1 MGPIIGAVVLFIVA
15 ALLYFQS
22 HSAADITKEGF
33 NNPQLPTPVAGRP
46 YVAGP
51 GDGTDENVP
60 ADLNRAPPPIAA
72 ASQAVPT
79 SQQRPTTI
87 PGATFAPRE
96 AMAQRKDL
104 YELDNKISTWL
115 AAAALYESEHPGGL
129 TSEQLQRRII
139 LQGRLAA
146 VRDQLGTGLI
156 VDTYKQVAAEVT
168 ELRHEIT
175 GWGTPAPTLENIDS
189 FAKSLAADAFLTA
202 GQYREFRR
210 LFDAILNQYMGFTQ
224 PNPLER
230 VRAQQLQVFQQEL
243 MRAEREFNPPPMRA
257 AAARLFL
264 KQATKPDQ
272 PMPTLFSME
281 PNPAS
286 LPCLATD
293 PSDIIGQLDYITRR
307 ITGRDKPADIA
318 LKRAVAA
325 MMIRMKTGNLRP
337 EEVEEARRRVAWMM
351 EFDTPCPANGPIL
364 PGPRS
369 NPYSPP
375 SPGMPSI
382 PNTPYPSPPAPE
394 PNHYDP
400 LDLRSRANTLCQQIR
415 EAFSPE
421 DAAALGCPA
430 TTISTEADAET
441 TINIVCD
448 RLRYSVPSVSPAQ
461 FNCPVTNV

>member
-22 HSAADITKEGF
+22 HAGGAAKESF
-33 NNPQLPTPVAGRP
+33 DNPQLPTPVAGRP

-60 ADLNRAPPPIAA
+60 ADLNRAPPTIAA

-87 PGATFAPRE
+87 PGATVAPRE

-115 AAAALYESEHPGGL
+115 AAAALYETEHPGGL
-129 TSEQLQRRII
+129 TNDQLQRRII

-146 VRDQLGTGLI
+146 VRDQLGNGLI
-156 VDTYKQVAAEVT
+156 VDTYKQVASEVI
-168 ELRHEIT
+168 ELRYEIT
-175 GWGTPAPTLENIDS
+175 AWGAPAPTLENIDS

-210 LFDAILNQYMGFTQ
+210 LFDAILNQYKGFTQ

-230 VRAQQLQVFQQEL
+230 VRSQQLEVFQQEL
-243 MRAEREFNPPPMRA
+243 MRAEREFDPPPIRA
-257 AAARLFL
+257 GAARLFL
-264 KQATKPDQ
+264 KQAIKPDQ

-281 PNPAS
+281 PNPAI
-286 LPCLATD
+286 LPCLAAD
-293 PSDIIGQLDYITRR
+293 PRDIIDQMNYITRR
-307 ITGRDKPADIA
+307 LMGRNSAADIA
-318 LKRAVAA
+318 LKRAIAA
-325 MMIRMKTGNLRP
+325 LMLRMKSNDVRP
-337 EEVEEARRRVAWMM
+337 EEVEEARRRVA
-351 EFDTPCPANGPIL
+351 EIIDIDVPPPINGPVI
-364 PGPRS
+364 PGS
-369 NPYSPP
+369 NPYIPSVGPRP
-375 SPGMPSI
+375 SPS
-382 PNTPYPSPPAPE
+382 PAPAPA
-394 PNHYDP
+394 PNPYDP
-400 LDLRSRANTLCQQIR
+400 RDLRTRANTLCQQIR

-430 TTISTEADAET
+430 TTITTEADAET

>member
-22 HSAADITKEGF
+22 HNAGVTKEGF

-79 SQQRPTTI
+79 AQQRPTTI
-87 PGATFAPRE
+87 PGATVAPRE

-129 TSEQLQRRII
+129 TSDQLQRRII

-156 VDTYKQVAAEVT
+156 VDTYKQVAAEVRD
-168 ELRHEIT
+168 LRYEIT
-175 GWGTPAPTLENIDS
+175 GWGKPAPALENIDS

-243 MRAEREFNPPPMRA
+243 IRVEREINPPPIQA
-257 AAARLFL
+257 GAARLFL
-264 KQATKPDQ
+264 KQAIKPDQ
-272 PMPTLFSME
+272 PMPTLFSLE

-286 LPCLATD
+286 LPSLSAD
-293 PSDIIGQLDYITRR
+293 PRDVIVQLKDLKWRLTVTYN
-307 ITGRDKPADIA
+307 PAETE
-318 LKRAVAA
+318 LKRAIASLLT
-325 MMIRMKTGNLRP
+325 RM
-337 EEVEEARRRVAWMM
+337 EADDVSHDEVENARRTIVEMM
-351 EFDTPCPANGPIL
+351 NDTSPRPIN
-364 PGPRS
+364 S
-369 NPYSPP
+369 QINPTIPLAS
-375 SPGMPSI
+375 SASI
-382 PNTPYPSPPAPE
+382 
-394 PNHYDP
+394 HYDP
-400 LDLRSRANTLCQQIR
+400 RDLRTRANTLCQQIR

-421 DAAALGCPA
+421 DAVALGCP
-430 TTISTEADAET
+430 TTVISTEADAET